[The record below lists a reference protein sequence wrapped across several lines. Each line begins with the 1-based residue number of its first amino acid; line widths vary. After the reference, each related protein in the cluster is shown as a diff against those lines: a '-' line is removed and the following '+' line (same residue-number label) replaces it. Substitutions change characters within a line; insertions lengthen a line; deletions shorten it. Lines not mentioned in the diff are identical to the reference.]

1 MIDKQTVI
9 IDKQFEQKKY
19 LEKKIETDKVLL
31 NIKYFGM
38 LAPRIM
44 YSWDSLLV
52 YSLSPTFIISNF
64 FFGPFSTP
72 GNCPNKFVR
81 YFEPCYLDLFHFT
94 HSNVGRIHSK
104 NLIECFAFLIS
115 T

>member
-38 LAPRIM
+38 LASRIM
-44 YSWDSLLV
+44 YSWH
-52 YSLSPTFIISNF
+52 SLSRILVISNF
-64 FFGPFSTP
+64 H
-72 GNCPNKFVR
+72 
-81 YFEPCYLDLFHFT
+81 YLQLFLWSLQ
-94 HSNVGRIHSK
+94 HSR
-104 NLIECFAFLIS
+104 
-115 T
+115 